1 MTTERTV
8 EVGVESDREIGKG
21 GGGGVGQHLKN
32 GGYAM

>member
-1 MTTERTV
+1 MTTEKTV

-21 GGGGVGQHLKN
+21 GGGVGQHLKN